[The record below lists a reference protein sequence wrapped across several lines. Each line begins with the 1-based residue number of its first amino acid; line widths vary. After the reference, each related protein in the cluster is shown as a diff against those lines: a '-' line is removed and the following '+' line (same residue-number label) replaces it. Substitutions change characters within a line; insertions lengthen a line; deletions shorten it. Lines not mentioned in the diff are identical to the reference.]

1 MTPRWP
7 VATFFLSATILTAT
21 AMFTSSCAEKQP
33 APEKTAAP
41 APQAEVDLS
50 QAGDIF
56 KGLQPAA
63 APVIDPETVVATV
76 NGEDIK
82 QADVNAEVAKA
93 AARMRGR
100 VPPER
105 MAQMQERLAAQALDS
120 MITRRLLLKAIAD
133 EKVEVTDTDLSEA
146 MDKITQ
152 SLPPGTTI
160 EDIYTRSNVT
170 AEDFKK
176 DLTTDLRI
184 NKLLE
189 THTENIPEPAE
200 EVLKAYYEDNK
211 SQFEQPESVKASH
224 ILIAFDPADTDATKA
239 EKKAKIEEL
248 RKKLV
253 DGEDFAKCATDNS
266 DCPSK
271 ARGGDLGTF
280 QRGQM
285 VPDFE
290 KAAFSQKPG
299 EIGEVIETQF
309 GYHIVKVTE
318 HLEPKTISFD
328 EVKEKLGKYLRTQ
341 DRRKA
346 AEDYIEELKSKA
358 NVTVKTADA
367 SAAPAVAEPVV
378 APAQEAPAPAPGM

>member
-1 MTPRWP
+1 MRKATNMTPRWP
-7 VATFFLSATILTAT
+7 VATFFLSSAILTAT
-21 AMFTSSCAEKQP
+21 AMFTSSCAEKDP
-33 APEKTAAP
+33 APASAAP
-41 APQAEVDLS
+41 APAAEVDLS
-50 QAGDIF
+50 QASEIF
-56 KGLQPAA
+56 NAMPAA
-63 APVIDPETVVATV
+63 SKPVIDPETVVATV
-76 NGEDIK
+76 NGEEIK
-82 QADVNAEVAKA
+82 QAEVNAEVAKA

-105 MAQMQERLAAQALDS
+105 MAQMQERLAEQALDA

-133 EKVEVTDTDLSEA
+133 EKVDVSDEDYADA
-146 MDKITQ
+146 MEKITA

-170 AEDFKK
+170 AEEFKK
-176 DLTTDLRI
+176 DLSIDLRI

-189 THTENIPEPAE
+189 THTESIPEPGE
-200 EVLKAYYEDNK
+200 EILKSYYEDNK
-211 SQFEQPESVKASH
+211 AQFEQPESVQASH
-224 ILIAFDPADTDATKA
+224 ILLAFDAADTDATKA

-248 RKKLV
+248 RKKIV

-285 VPDFE
+285 VPEFE

-299 EIGEVIETQF
+299 EVGEVVETQF
-309 GYHIVKVTE
+309 GYHIIKVSE
-318 HLEPKTISFD
+318 HLEPKTIPFD

-346 AEDYIEELKSKA
+346 AEDYIEELKSKSE
-358 NVTVKTADA
+358 VTIKTAEA
-367 SAAPAVAEPVV
+367 AAPSRLEPA
-378 APAQEAPAPAPGM
+378 APVPSSPAM

>member
-1 MTPRWP
+1 
-7 VATFFLSATILTAT
+7 
-21 AMFTSSCAEKQP
+21 
-33 APEKTAAP
+33 
-41 APQAEVDLS
+41 
-50 QAGDIF
+50 
-56 KGLQPAA
+56 
-63 APVIDPETVVATV
+63 VATV

-82 QADVNAEVAKA
+82 QAEVNAEVTKA

-105 MAQMQERLAAQALDS
+105 MAQMQERLAEQALDA

-133 EKVEVTDTDLSEA
+133 EKIEISDADYAEA
-146 MDKITQ
+146 LDKITA

-160 EDIYTRSNVT
+160 DDIYKRSNVT
-170 AEDFKK
+170 ADEFKR
-176 DLTTDLRI
+176 DLTIDLRI

-189 THTENIPEPAE
+189 THTESIPEPGE
-200 EVLKAYYEDNK
+200 EVLKSYYEDNK
-211 SQFEQPESVKASH
+211 TQFEQPESVQASH
-224 ILIAFDPADTDATKA
+224 ILLAFDAADTDETKA
-239 EKKAKIEEL
+239 EKKTKIEEL

-285 VPDFE
+285 VPEFE

-299 EIGEVIETQF
+299 DVGEVVETQF
-309 GYHIVKVTE
+309 GYHIIKVSE
-318 HLEPKTISFD
+318 HLEPKTIPFD
-328 EVKEKLGKYLRTQ
+328 EVKEKLSKYLRTQ

-346 AEDYIEELKSKA
+346 AEDFIEDLKSKSD
-358 NVTVKTADA
+358 VVIKTAA
-367 SAAPAVAEPVV
+367 ATAPAGLAPVT
-378 APAQEAPAPAPGM
+378 PPPSSPSM

>member
-1 MTPRWP
+1 MRKANNMTPRWP
-7 VATFFLSATILTAT
+7 VATFLLSSVILTAT

-33 APEKTAAP
+33 APESAAP
-41 APQAEVDLS
+41 APAAEVDLS
-50 QAGDIF
+50 QANEIF
-56 KGLQPAA
+56 NVMPSAA
-63 APVIDPETVVATV
+63 APVVDPETVVATV

-82 QADVNAEVAKA
+82 QGEVNAEVAKA

-105 MAQMQERLAAQALDS
+105 MAQMQARLAEQALDA

-133 EKVEVTDTDLSEA
+133 EKIEVTDTDLSEA
-146 MDKITQ
+146 MEKITA

-189 THTENIPEPAE
+189 THTESIPEPAE
-200 EVLKAYYEDNK
+200 EILKSYYEDNK
-211 SQFEQPESVKASH
+211 SQFEQPESVQASH
-224 ILIAFDPADTDATKA
+224 ILLAFDATDTDETKA
-239 EKKAKIEEL
+239 EKKAKIEDL

-285 VPDFE
+285 VPEFE

-299 EIGEVIETQF
+299 DIGEVVETQF
-309 GYHIVKVTE
+309 GYHVIKVSE
-318 HLEPKTISFD
+318 HLEPKTIPFD
-328 EVKEKLGKYLRTQ
+328 EVKEKLGNYLRTQ

-346 AEDYIEELKSKA
+346 AEDYIEELKSKSD
-358 NVTVKTADA
+358 VTIKTADA
-367 SAAPAVAEPVV
+367 AAPTGLEPATPPPS
-378 APAQEAPAPAPGM
+378 APSM